1 MAFLGKDEIYSLLNE
16 KGISYDKM
24 EHEAVY
30 TIDDMDRLGITSRGL
45 VCKNLFLRDAKGKNH
60 FLVSVPENKRVDL
73 KALAAQI
80 GSDRF
85 SFASQQR
92 LSKYLGVEPGCVSPL
107 GILNDESKSVTAVFD
122 QELKSAVAVGVHPND
137 NTSTIWLAFSD
148 LCKIIEE
155 HGNRI
160 VFAGFESI

>member
-30 TIDDMDRLGITSRGL
+30 TIDDMDRLGITKRGL

-60 FLVSVPENKRVDL
+60 FLVTVPENKRVDL

-80 GSDRF
+80 GSD
-85 SFASQQR
+85 
-92 LSKYLGVEPGCVSPL
+92 
-107 GILNDESKSVTAVFD
+107 
-122 QELKSAVAVGVHPND
+122 
-137 NTSTIWLAFSD
+137 
-148 LCKIIEE
+148 
-155 HGNRI
+155 
-160 VFAGFESI
+160 